1 MLPARRLLQ
10 VPSGCDAIEGLIEG
24 LIAQSPPRIP
34 MRRLDHS
41 IHAARFFFAIALLVG
56 GSLVMGHLLDRHD
69 PILGRSNGGLTRPI
83 PTETYTANALS

>member
-1 MLPARRLLQ
+1 
-10 VPSGCDAIEGLIEG
+10 
-24 LIAQSPPRIP
+24 

-56 GSLVMGHLLDRHD
+56 GSLAMGHLLDRHD

-83 PTETYTANALS
+83 PT